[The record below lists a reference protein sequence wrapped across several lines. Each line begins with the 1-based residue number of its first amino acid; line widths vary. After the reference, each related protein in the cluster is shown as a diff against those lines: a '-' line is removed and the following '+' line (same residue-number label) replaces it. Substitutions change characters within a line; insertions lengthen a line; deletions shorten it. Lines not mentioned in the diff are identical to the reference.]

1 MIVIPITSI
10 AQSSSLLADGIH
22 DYTKRLQLLGEMRQ
36 HSSLMAVD
44 GSAHQWLFDSLT
56 KNEEKKSFKLGKST
70 SLVKW
75 LPVHFTTQFN
85 SKHAYG
91 WNDGA
96 MIPARGIQQL
106 ISTGIYVRSGKFSL
120 QLKPEFVAAHNPRFE
135 TFPTEHFDYYWS
147 KYYRLLNTIDM
158 PERFGTKA
166 YTQLFPGQSSF
177 LFHTGAFSMGI
188 STENR
193 WWGPGRF
200 NSLVMSNQAPGL
212 PHLILKTQK
221 PIHTK
226 IGSFE
231 GQWMTGMMEESNIAP
246 PDTLKYFNGNRLYLP
261 KTTDATRYL
270 SAITINWQPRWFSG
284 LTLGFATAAYRYK
297 KGAGLLDLQPL
308 HFIRTKAEKNGEK
321 AVLGSLFARYIMPM
335 ERAEFYMEFG
345 RADKAPHLINLLSD
359 QGYPRA
365 YVAGFRKLFPL
376 RKHANRYIE
385 IATEFTQMQLPTSE
399 LIQQGISWYAHP
411 NIRHGFTHHGQVL
424 GAGIGPGSN
433 NQLLDISWVEGF
445 KKIGIRFERLVHKA
459 DFFYDAFPIT
469 QDYTRKWI
477 DVSTTFHADWQWK
490 NLLISSKLGII
501 RSLNYQFFIFPGRG
515 YFKNGYDVMNF
526 HGSVSIGW
534 RL

>member
-1 MIVIPITSI
+1 MPLFSF
-10 AQSSSLLADGIH
+10 AQNSSLLADGIH
-22 DYTKRLQLLGEMRQ
+22 DYSRRIQLLNGPKQ
-36 HSSLMAVD
+36 YSSLMAVD
-44 GSAHQWLFDSLT
+44 ASSQQWIFDSLT
-56 KNEEKKSFKLGKST
+56 RNKRNYVFKSERKKVS
-70 SLVKW
+70 VHW
-75 LPVHFTTQFN
+75 LPMHLTTQFN

-96 MIPARGIQQL
+96 MIPAKGFQQL
-106 ISTGIYVRSGKFSL
+106 VSTGIYLRSGKFSV
-120 QLKPEFVAAHNPRFE
+120 QLKPEFVFAHNPRFE

-158 PERFGTKA
+158 PERFGTSV
-166 YTQLFPGQSSF
+166 YTRLFPGQSSF
-177 LFHTGAFSMGI
+177 LFHTGSLSMGI

-212 PHLILKTQK
+212 PHLIVKTQK
-221 PIHTK
+221 PIQTS
-226 IGSFE
+226 IGTFE
-231 GQWMTGMMEESNIAP
+231 GQWMTGIIQGSNIAP
-246 PDTLKYFNGNRLYLP
+246 PDTLRYFNGTRLYAP
-261 KTTDATRYL
+261 KLKDATRYL
-270 SAITINWQPRWFSG
+270 SAITINWQPIWVNG

-297 KGAGLLDLQPL
+297 NDAGLLDLQPI
-308 HFIRTKAEKNGEK
+308 HYIRSKSEKNGNK
-321 AVLGSLFARYIMPM
+321 AVLGSLFARYVMPR

-345 RADKAPHLINLLSD
+345 RSDKAPHLINLLSD
-359 QGYPRA
+359 QAYPRA
-365 YVAGFRKLFPL
+365 YVAGFRKLFPI
-376 RKHANRYIE
+376 RKHTNRFIE
-385 IATEFTQMQLPTSE
+385 FATEFTQTQLPTSE
-399 LIQQGISWYAHP
+399 LIQQGISWYTHP
-411 NIRHGFTHHGQVL
+411 TIRHGFTHEGQVL

-433 NQLLDISWVEGF
+433 SQLLDISWVEGF

-477 DVSTTFHADWQWK
+477 DVSTTFHADWQWDR
-490 NLLISSKLGII
+490 LLLSSKLGVI

-515 YFKNGYDVMNF
+515 YFKNGYDVLNL